1 MFDGFIYFENSG
13 LRVDPK
19 KTEGFLIGYD
29 SVMFYMSS
37 GENITITNEE
47 DIARFRKDVSKTE
60 QPLPIR
66 ELCSVSMRLGELLG
80 QGKVS
85 GEEYNRLW
93 VKRKQLLGRLG
104 EKFPRIYLD
113 STPARE
119 STENIV
125 KSLRDDNETLLMRY
139 EQDIALEARGTIAKE
154 SRKAE
159 ILRRMEE

>member
-13 LRVDPK
+13 LSVDPQ
-19 KTEGFLIGYD
+19 KTEGFLVGYD

-37 GENITITNEE
+37 GENITLTNEE
-47 DIARFRKDVSKTE
+47 DIAKFRKDIPKTE
-60 QPLPIR
+60 QTIPIR
-66 ELCSVSMRLGELLG
+66 EICSVSMRLGELLG

-104 EKFPRIYLD
+104 EEFPRIYLD

-119 STENIV
+119 STV

-139 EQDIALEARGTIAKE
+139 GQDIALDARGTIAKE

-159 ILRRMEE
+159 ILRRMEEEC